1 MKKVILFVFAA
12 ALLLVAPVSAKT
24 VTVDISK
31 LGFVPAN
38 VALQVGDTVTFTNKD
53 TATHQVVCQTC
64 PFTSPVLKAGE
75 TFSYQFTK
83 AGKFSYVD
91 PLNKN
96 KKGTATVAAA
106 PATLSLSAKPTIVTY
121 GGPSTLSGVLST
133 QQTGVKVDILAQN
146 CGETP
151 FKVLTTVTT
160 TTGGA
165 FSAAVTPSRNTTYQA
180 HYKAGAVDATS
191 ANASV
196 KVRPR
201 AALKR
206 VRANRFSAS
215 VTAADSF
222 VGKALALQ
230 RYVTATHRWSTVKTV
245 VLKTQA
251 VSATPV
257 AGSVVSK
264 TTFGAK
270 VKAGTRVRV
279 VLPPA
284 QTGTCYVAARSA
296 TVRA

>member
-1 MKKVILFVFAA
+1 MKKVILCAFAA
-12 ALLLVAPVSAKT
+12 AVLLVAPVSAKT
-24 VTVDISK
+24 ISVDISK

-38 VALQVGDTVTFTNKD
+38 VTLQAGDTVTFMNKD
-53 TATHQVVCQTC
+53 TANHQVVCQTC

-75 TFSYQFTK
+75 SFSYQFAK
-83 AGKFSYVD
+83 VGKFSYVD

-106 PATLSLSAKPTIVTY
+106 PATVSLAAKPATVTY
-121 GGPSTLSGVLST
+121 GGPATLSGTLST
-133 QQTGVKVDILAQN
+133 QQAGAKVDILAQN

-165 FSAAVTPSRNTTYQA
+165 FSAPVTPARNTVFQA
-180 HYKAGAVDATS
+180 HYKAGPVDATS
-191 ANASV
+191 ANATV

-201 AALKR
+201 AALRR

-215 VTAADSF
+215 VTAADSL

-230 RYVTATHRWSTVKTV
+230 RYVVATHRWSTVKTV
-245 VLKTQA
+245 LLKTQA
-251 VSATPV
+251 ASATPV
-257 AGSVVSK
+257 AGSIVSRA
-264 TTFGAK
+264 TFGAK

-284 QTGTCYVAARSA
+284 QTGACYVAARSS
-296 TVRA
+296 TIRA